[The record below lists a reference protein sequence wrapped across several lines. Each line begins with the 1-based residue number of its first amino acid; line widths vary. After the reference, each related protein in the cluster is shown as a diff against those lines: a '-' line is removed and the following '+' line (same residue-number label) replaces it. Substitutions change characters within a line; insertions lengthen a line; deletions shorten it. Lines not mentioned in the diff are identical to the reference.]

1 MSHPLGVDGLVE
13 LAVVERSG
21 LIESRHLGAA
31 IVLSPDGSERAL
43 GDAEGLIYPR
53 STLKLMQAVAVQRLG
68 ARLDGAELVLSAAS
82 HVGTPA
88 HVDAVHAILAR
99 AGLDDDALACPVS
112 WPADAASRR
121 AASGPERVTMGC
133 SGKHAAFVLA
143 CVRQGWPTEGYLHPE
158 HPLQRAILE
167 VVEEL
172 SGERVEHAGVDGCG
186 APVFALTLRGLARGV
201 RSAVADPDGARL
213 ADAIRTHPWALDNP
227 SVTAVI
233 RETGL
238 VAKSGAEGVFVAVAA
253 DGTTVA
259 LKVIDG
265 SQRALVP
272 VGLALLEQSDAVDA
286 VAAARV
292 VSETTERVLGG
303 GEDVGVLRATV

>member
-1 MSHPLGVDGLVE
+1 MTEALGVGGLVE

-31 IVLSPDGSERAL
+31 IVLSPDGSERVL
-43 GDAEGLIYPR
+43 GDADALMYPR

-68 ARLDGAELVLSAAS
+68 ARLEGAELVLSAAS
-82 HVGTPA
+82 HVGTAA

-99 AGLDDDALACPVS
+99 AGLDDEALACPAS
-112 WPADAASRR
+112 WPADASSRR

-133 SGKHAAFVLA
+133 SGKHAAFLLA

-158 HPLQRAILE
+158 HPLQRAILA

-213 ADAIRTHPWALDNP
+213 AEAIRTHPWALDNP

-265 SQRALVP
+265 SIRALVP
-272 VGLALLEQSDAVDA
+272 VGLALLEQSGAVDA